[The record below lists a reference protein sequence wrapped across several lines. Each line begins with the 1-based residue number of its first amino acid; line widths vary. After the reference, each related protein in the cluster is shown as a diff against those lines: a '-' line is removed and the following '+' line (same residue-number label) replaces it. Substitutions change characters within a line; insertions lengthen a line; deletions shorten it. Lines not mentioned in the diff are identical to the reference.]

1 MKKNL
6 QQMNSRKIVIGTAN
20 FGMKYGLNNKN
31 ITSRE
36 IKKILSYCKKKGIK
50 TLDTAPGYE
59 NALENLRRNKIE
71 KWDIISK
78 IPPIPKTLKILIH
91 IYIIF
96 FSQL

>member
-36 IKKILSYCKKKGIK
+36 IKKISVIVKKK
-50 TLDTAPGYE
+50 E
-59 NALENLRRNKIE
+59 LRLWIQHLGMKMY
-71 KWDIISK
+71 
-78 IPPIPKTLKILIH
+78 LKI
-91 IYIIF
+91 
-96 FSQL
+96 

>member
-36 IKKILSYCKKKGIK
+36 IK
-50 TLDTAPGYE
+50 
-59 NALENLRRNKIE
+59 R
-71 KWDIISK
+71 
-78 IPPIPKTLKILIH
+78 
-91 IYIIF
+91 F
-96 FSQL
+96 